1 MLLELTFG
9 VVLIYIVYTYLN
21 SGISG
26 NSNSLPLPPGPRRRW
41 LIGNLLDLPKTI
53 DWGILAGW
61 KDTYGEMTFFTA
73 FGHSILVLN
82 SLRVVDVLLS
92 KRGDQYSHRPRFVM
106 GGELVGLNKSIAL
119 MDNGRELKEL
129 RRLSHRV
136 LTTDALRKHTTV
148 HQALV
153 EDYMRTVVQEP
164 DNFLTNLRLAL
175 GRMVLVV
182 AYGLTNHANDNKYIQ
197 EAEDVME
204 LVGGSVIPGAYM
216 VDIVPML
223 RYIPTWLPF
232 VSFHR
237 QAQLG
242 RKLLDDWVTRPFEH
256 VKRQMECGN
265 ASPSFLTDILENET
279 LKEDNES
286 NIVEGV
292 KWAAATMYGAGVDTS
307 HATVATFFLLMALH
321 PDVQVKAQAEIDK
334 IVYMERHVTME
345 DKAQLPY
352 VQAVIAEVMRW
363 HAVVPLGIP
372 HRTAEEDVYEGYR
385 IPAGTIVVPNIW
397 AIARGEGSHAF
408 VPERF
413 LGKSAPIHSSEYVYG
428 FGRRICPG
436 RHMADNAIFLIVANI
451 LALFDI
457 RPQGDAVNG
466 KASLENVEFQ
476 RRLVSGPEKFQ
487 CSIRPRS
494 RGCAQLAAMRE

>member
-1 MLLELTFG
+1 
-9 VVLIYIVYTYLN
+9 
-21 SGISG
+21 ISG

-164 DNFLTNLRLAL
+164 DNFLTNLRLCVTS
-175 GRMVLVV
+175 GSQVLITHHN
-182 AYGLTNHANDNKYIQ
+182 AWRLIPLTELWYIQ

-292 KWAAATMYGAGVDTS
+292 KWAAATMYGGSSCSASAINVT

-397 AIARGEGSHAF
+397 WVMGEGSHAF

-428 FGRRICPG
+428 FGRRHVICPG

-457 RPQGDAVNG
+457 RPQGD
-466 KASLENVEFQ
+466 
-476 RRLVSGPEKFQ
+476 
-487 CSIRPRS
+487 
-494 RGCAQLAAMRE
+494 